1 MVTAESK
8 ILLFRG
14 VEVVTAESKILLFRG
29 VEMVTAESKIFSVA
43 VQPGKSQETHNYVYK
58 VNCLF

>member
-1 MVTAESK
+1 M
-8 ILLFRG
+8 
-14 VEVVTAESKILLFRG
+14 VTAESKILLFRG